1 MAGAE
6 TVIEVRG
13 LVTSFGTNVIHDGLD
28 LDVYAGEVLGLVG
41 GSGSGKTTLLRTM
54 IMLNRA
60 DSGTVR
66 VLEQDLE
73 ALDDDAIKR
82 LRERIGVTFQHGALF
97 SALTVAE
104 NVALPLV
111 EHTTLPDEVIRELA
125 SMKIRLAGLPSDTGL
140 RYPRELSGGML
151 KRAAVARALAL
162 DPELLFLD
170 EPTAGLDPV
179 SAGSFDELII
189 QLKESLKLTVV
200 MVTHDLDT
208 LWRVSDRVAFLA
220 DKRVLAAASMADLA
234 HSTEP
239 ALTDYFQGPRGRA
252 AEQWNPA

>member
-111 EHTTLPDEVIRELA
+111 EHTTLPDEVIHA
-125 SMKIRLAGLPSDTGL
+125 NSP
-140 RYPRELSGGML
+140 
-151 KRAAVARALAL
+151 VAC
-162 DPELLFLD
+162 
-170 EPTAGLDPV
+170 
-179 SAGSFDELII
+179 
-189 QLKESLKLTVV
+189 
-200 MVTHDLDT
+200 
-208 LWRVSDRVAFLA
+208 
-220 DKRVLAAASMADLA
+220 
-234 HSTEP
+234 
-239 ALTDYFQGPRGRA
+239 
-252 AEQWNPA
+252 